1 MGSDFGRPQRKTM
14 AADDPRTWMWT
25 EACALLD
32 RAERL
37 NRRFFEPGETSA
49 WSPPVDIFETDTEV
63 WILAA
68 LPGVEPRNLAVH
80 VEGDTLVLSG
90 HRPLPAAARRA
101 AIHRLEIPHGRFE
114 RRIQLV
120 SARLRLDHNELVDGC
135 LVLRLTKRG

>member
-1 MGSDFGRPQRKTM
+1 
-14 AADDPRTWMWT
+14 MWT

-90 HRPLPAAARRA
+90 HRPLPAAARTPPG
-101 AIHRLEIPHGRFE
+101 RLAPWPTW
-114 RRIQLV
+114 RRSKLAD
-120 SARLRLDHNELVDGC
+120 SM
-135 LVLRLTKRG
+135 